1 MKIFKIE
8 RMIILALILLAG
20 CSVRPVETELAVTH
34 PAHPQAAS
42 APFTPPVNVF
52 QSDASLVRKPPA
64 TDAPMTHKQHGD
76 SEGKHMNHQEQPKK
90 MEKQSSEMPDMKKT
104 ESEHKEHSQ

>member
-8 RMIILALILLAG
+8 WMIIPVLIFLAG
-20 CSVRPVETELAVTH
+20 CTVRPVETDLAVTH
-34 PAHPQAAS
+34 PANPQAAS

-64 TDAPMTHKQHGD
+64 TDSPITHKQHGD
-76 SEGKHMNHQEQPKK
+76 SEGKHMNHQEHPKK
-90 MEKQSSEMPDMKKT
+90 MEKHSSEMPDMEKT